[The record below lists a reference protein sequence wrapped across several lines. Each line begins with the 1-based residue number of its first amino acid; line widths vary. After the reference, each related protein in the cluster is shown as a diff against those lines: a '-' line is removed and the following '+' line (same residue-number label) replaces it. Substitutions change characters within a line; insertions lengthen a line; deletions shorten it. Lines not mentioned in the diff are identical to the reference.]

1 MLGGACWSF
10 LGLGWPAAVVGA
22 ANGLISGARGTYRWT
37 TPTGVLAFVLDST
50 WAAPMTAGALVAHVV
65 AWLRPGRGG
74 YVAAAQRASQPARLH
89 RRLPACGR
97 GFVIT
102 VGNTINN
109 AGATVRVS
117 PRRQRL
123 ITVHED
129 VHVWQ
134 GRWFG
139 PLYPILYVSWT
150 VVGGLAGALI
160 WVVNRAARRVA
171 VPRCRDVRV
180 LPQPVRVV
188 GVRPRRWL
196 AATGQGRVDRRVLA
210 RGPAAQRPALTRC
223 VNVRR

>member
-1 MLGGACWSF
+1 VLGGACWSF

-74 YVAAAQRASQPARLH
+74 YVARLSGRANRHVYTGGFRVRP
-89 RRLPACGR
+89 

-123 ITVHED
+123 ITIHED

-139 PLYPILYVSWT
+139 PLYPILYLSWT
-150 VVGGLAGALI
+150 LVGGLAGALI
-160 WVVNRAARRVA
+160 WVLNRHRGASLFRVA
-171 VPRCRDVRV
+171 ETCGYYLNPFEWWAYGRDGGWPPPAKVEWIGGSLPVVPP
-180 LPQPVRVV
+180 LN
-188 GVRPRRWL
+188 GRR
-196 AATGQGRVDRRVLA
+196 
-210 RGPAAQRPALTRC
+210 
-223 VNVRR
+223 